1 MTSGT
6 TTVEPRQRLLDAAYD
21 LFSRRGIRD
30 VGIDELIEAAG
41 IAKATLYR
49 HFTSKDDL
57 VEGFLQER
65 ERRWTFGFV
74 AAGAR
79 EAADTP
85 EGQLLAIF
93 DVFDRWFHDADFDA
107 CAFINTLVEMR
118 PGHRLGRASIT
129 HLRHIRDMAEGL
141 ATEAHLDDP
150 KGFAHSWHILMKG
163 SIIAATE
170 GDTLAAQRA
179 RLMAEDLVARHRHA
193 A

>member
-129 HLRHIRDMAEGL
+129 HLRHIRDFVEGL

-170 GDTLAAQRA
+170 GDALAAQRA

>member
-93 DVFDRWFHDADFDA
+93 DVFDRWFNDADFDA

-129 HLRHIRDMAEGL
+129 HLRHIRDFVEGL

-170 GDTLAAQRA
+170 GDALAAQRA

>member
-93 DVFDRWFHDADFDA
+93 DVFDRWFNDADFDA

-170 GDTLAAQRA
+170 GDALAAQRA

>member
-93 DVFDRWFHDADFDA
+93 DVFDRWFNDADFDA

-129 HLRHIRDMAEGL
+129 HLRHIREMVEGL

-170 GDTLAAQRA
+170 GDAPAAQRA

>member
-1 MTSGT
+1 MTT
-6 TTVEPRQRLLDAAYD
+6 ETATVEPRQRILDAAYD

-49 HFTSKDDL
+49 HFTSKDEL

-65 ERRWTFGFV
+65 ERRWTFDFV

-79 EAADTP
+79 EAADTA
-85 EGQLLAIF
+85 EGRLLAIF
-93 DVFDRWFHDADFDA
+93 DVFDRWFNAADFDS

-129 HLRHIRDMAEGL
+129 HLRHIRDVVEEL

-150 KGFAHSWHILMKG
+150 QGFAHSWHILMKG

-179 RLMAEDLVARHRHA
+179 RLMAEDLVARHRHVA
-193 A
+193 

>member
-93 DVFDRWFHDADFDA
+93 DVFDRWFNDADFDA

>member
-1 MTSGT
+1 
-6 TTVEPRQRLLDAAYD
+6 
-21 LFSRRGIRD
+21 
-30 VGIDELIEAAG
+30 
-41 IAKATLYR
+41 
-49 HFTSKDDL
+49 
-57 VEGFLQER
+57 
-65 ERRWTFGFV
+65 
-74 AAGAR
+74 
-79 EAADTP
+79 
-85 EGQLLAIF
+85 
-93 DVFDRWFHDADFDA
+93 VFDRWFHDADFDA

-129 HLRHIRDMAEGL
+129 HLRHIRDFVEGL

-170 GDTLAAQRA
+170 GDALAAQRA

>member
-1 MTSGT
+1 VTTGT
-6 TTVEPRQRLLDAAYD
+6 TTVEPRQRILDAAYD

-93 DVFDRWFHDADFDA
+93 EVFDRWFHDADFDA

-129 HLRHIRDMAEGL
+129 HLRHIRDFVEGL

-170 GDTLAAQRA
+170 GDALAAQRA

>member
-85 EGQLLAIF
+85 VGQLLAIF

-163 SIIAATE
+163 SIIAAIE
-170 GDTLAAQRA
+170 GDALAAQRA

>member
-1 MTSGT
+1 VTTGT
-6 TTVEPRQRLLDAAYD
+6 TTVEPRQRILDAAYD

>member
-1 MTSGT
+1 VTTGT
-6 TTVEPRQRLLDAAYD
+6 TTVEPRQRILDAAYD

-129 HLRHIRDMAEGL
+129 HLRHIRDFVEGL

-170 GDTLAAQRA
+170 GDALAAQRA

>member
-93 DVFDRWFHDADFDA
+93 DVFDRWFNDADFDA

-129 HLRHIRDMAEGL
+129 HLRHIRDMVEGL

-170 GDTLAAQRA
+170 GDALAAQRA

>member
-1 MTSGT
+1 VTTGT
-6 TTVEPRQRLLDAAYD
+6 TTVEPRQRILDAAYD

-129 HLRHIRDMAEGL
+129 HLRRIRDMVEGL

-170 GDTLAAQRA
+170 GDALAAQRA

>member
-170 GDTLAAQRA
+170 GDALAAQRA

>member
-85 EGQLLAIF
+85 VGQLLAIF

-129 HLRHIRDMAEGL
+129 HLRHIRDMVEGL

-163 SIIAATE
+163 SIIAAIE
-170 GDTLAAQRA
+170 GDALAAQRA